1 MQLDVAI
8 YLQEPLVLPLNYNHI
23 IQSIIYRA
31 LSAMP
36 DYSEFLH
43 EYGYGNGSRQYKMFQ
58 FSQLNGDYYVE
69 QKHRKIVFRS
79 YVTFEVRS
87 PEPLLINLLA
97 MSFQHQ
103 GITFGTMNCRDI
115 HLELFDYTVEE
126 TELLIR
132 MKTPLTLYSTD
143 YDTKRTYFYSP
154 EEPEFYQK
162 IVDNFRRKY
171 EAFYGVRSF
180 QPITLTYIGEKLP
193 QKLGKLIS
201 TVLPQCK
208 TSLSNDALTKLTLSM
223 ARCKIEDSQAYPFKS
238 EDERYNGIYY
248 GFPITAQT
256 NVKKAH
262 EYLFG
267 TKDYKPTEELQKIS
281 AKIKVVTDYIGITE

>member
-1 MQLDVAI
+1 MQLEVAI
-8 YLQEPLVLPLNYNHI
+8 NLQEPLVLPLNYNHI

-115 HLELFDYTVEE
+115 HLELYDYTVEE

-132 MKTPLTLYSTD
+132 MKTPLTVYSTD

-180 QPITLTYIGEKLP
+180 QPITDIYRRKTAAKTCDTLS
-193 QKLGKLIS
+193 GKLY
-201 TVLPQCK
+201 QC
-208 TSLSNDALTKLTLSM
+208 LVRNL
-223 ARCKIEDSQAYPFKS
+223 
-238 EDERYNGIYY
+238 
-248 GFPITAQT
+248 
-256 NVKKAH
+256 
-262 EYLFG
+262 
-267 TKDYKPTEELQKIS
+267 
-281 AKIKVVTDYIGITE
+281 

>member
-1 MQLDVAI
+1 MIMQLEVTI
-8 YLQEPLVLPLNYNHI
+8 NLQEPLVLPLNYNHI

-43 EYGYGNGSRQYKMFQ
+43 EYGYGIGSRQYKMFQ
-58 FSQLNGDYYVE
+58 FSQLNGDYYVD

-97 MSFQHQ
+97 MSFQYQ
-103 GITFGTMNCRDI
+103 GVTFGTMNCRDI
-115 HLELFDYTVEE
+115 HLELYDYTVEE
-126 TELLIR
+126 TELHIR
-132 MKTPLTLYSTD
+132 MKTPLTVYSTD

-193 QKLGKLIS
+193 RKLVTRYQGSYINAWYGTYKLSGKRKYLDFLYQTGLGS
-201 TVLPQCK
+201 KNAQ
-208 TSLSNDALTKLTLSM
+208 
-223 ARCKIEDSQAYPFKS
+223 
-238 EDERYNGIYY
+238 
-248 GFPITAQT
+248 GFGMFEI
-256 NVKKAH
+256 N
-262 EYLFG
+262 
-267 TKDYKPTEELQKIS
+267 
-281 AKIKVVTDYIGITE
+281 

>member
-1 MQLDVAI
+1 MIMQLEVAI
-8 YLQEPLVLPLNYNHI
+8 NLQEPLVLPLNYNHI

-115 HLELFDYTVEE
+115 HLELYDYTVEE

-132 MKTPLTLYSTD
+132 MKTPLTVYSTD
-143 YDTKRTYFYSP
+143 YDTKERILFTGRTG
-154 EEPEFYQK
+154 
-162 IVDNFRRKY
+162 I
-171 EAFYGVRSF
+171 
-180 QPITLTYIGEKLP
+180 L
-193 QKLGKLIS
+193 
-201 TVLPQCK
+201 
-208 TSLSNDALTKLTLSM
+208 
-223 ARCKIEDSQAYPFKS
+223 S
-238 EDERYNGIYY
+238 EDRG
-248 GFPITAQT
+248 
-256 NVKKAH
+256 
-262 EYLFG
+262 
-267 TKDYKPTEELQKIS
+267 
-281 AKIKVVTDYIGITE
+281 

>member
-1 MQLDVAI
+1 MQLEVAI
-8 YLQEPLVLPLNYNHI
+8 NLQEPLVLPLNYNHI

-115 HLELFDYTVEE
+115 HLELYDYTVEE

-132 MKTPLTLYSTD
+132 MKTPLTVYSTD

-180 QPITLTYIGEKLP
+180 QPITLTYIRRKTAAKTCDTLS
-193 QKLGKLIS
+193 GKLY
-201 TVLPQCK
+201 QC
-208 TSLSNDALTKLTLSM
+208 LVRNL
-223 ARCKIEDSQAYPFKS
+223 
-238 EDERYNGIYY
+238 
-248 GFPITAQT
+248 
-256 NVKKAH
+256 
-262 EYLFG
+262 
-267 TKDYKPTEELQKIS
+267 
-281 AKIKVVTDYIGITE
+281 

>member
-1 MQLDVAI
+1 MQLEVAI
-8 YLQEPLVLPLNYNHI
+8 NLQEPLVLPLNYNHI

-103 GITFGTMNCRDI
+103 GL
-115 HLELFDYTVEE
+115 HLE
-126 TELLIR
+126 
-132 MKTPLTLYSTD
+132 P
-143 YDTKRTYFYSP
+143 
-154 EEPEFYQK
+154 
-162 IVDNFRRKY
+162 
-171 EAFYGVRSF
+171 
-180 QPITLTYIGEKLP
+180 
-193 QKLGKLIS
+193 
-201 TVLPQCK
+201 
-208 TSLSNDALTKLTLSM
+208 
-223 ARCKIEDSQAYPFKS
+223 
-238 EDERYNGIYY
+238 
-248 GFPITAQT
+248 
-256 NVKKAH
+256 
-262 EYLFG
+262 
-267 TKDYKPTEELQKIS
+267 
-281 AKIKVVTDYIGITE
+281 